1 MKPERRVSHHLG
13 LSALSCRSIVRM
25 KYLMIFLVLSLVV
38 FMAEPGEGFFRHLK
52 AIFKGA
58 RRGWREYRDNKNL
71 RNAASQSVQQ
81 DDDSQ
86 PPYDER
92 W

>member
-1 MKPERRVSHHLG
+1 
-13 LSALSCRSIVRM
+13 M
-25 KYLMIFLVLSLVV
+25 KYLVIFLVLSLVV

-58 RRGWREYRDNKNL
+58 RQGWRDYRQQRK
-71 RNAASQSVQQ
+71 SQRVQQ

-86 PPYDER
+86 PPDDER